1 MFACI
6 GFTVVPNKP
15 MQRTRDKIGRCG
27 KSKVASR

>member
-15 MQRTRDKIGRCG
+15 MQRTRDKIDPDGT
-27 KSKVASR
+27 SKVASR